1 MIERRLTPND
11 AALRRRIKELSVHVT
26 CGRLRGPL
34 PRVHPESP
42 IHWQSCRCED
52 EPQTWPGCDVSRE
65 KDLCIVCVRA
75 TAGGTSRWSWL
86 ACEDCRSVNAA
97 LGKAWGRAPL
107 ALGRHSIMNG
117 ISVQGGQSPEVTA
130 AQIERLARFAR
141 DQRQLDDWQ
150 AAEFRRL
157 ASGFDPQA
165 DVALSEWQRRWPPG
179 REASRDA
186 VSRIVG
192 LPAEEA

>member
-11 AALRRRIKELSVHVT
+11 AALRRRIKELSVHVP

-42 IHWQSCRCED
+42 IHS
-52 EPQTWPGCDVSRE
+52 
-65 KDLCIVCVRA
+65 
-75 TAGGTSRWSWL
+75 
-86 ACEDCRSVNAA
+86 
-97 LGKAWGRAPL
+97 
-107 ALGRHSIMNG
+107 LGRHSIMNG

-179 REASRDA
+179 REAARDA
-186 VSRIVG
+186 MSRIVG
-192 LPAEEA
+192 LPAEEV